1 MSASSYPAV
10 SRAEGRGGVAVEP
23 LSLAVFRSTA
33 ESVWVLDR
41 SGRTLWTN
49 ERLCELLGE
58 SAEQIQGRNFEDFS
72 SDGAAAECLRSCLG
86 EHTEQRREMSFAK
99 PGSIGVADVRLI
111 PFPDD
116 EGSAS
121 AVLAMITDVTRER
134 EAEAAMRISVREL
147 ERRVGLDPTSQGM
160 EEEAQGNRDRLLSL
174 AAQIVAAN
182 KELEAFS
189 YSVSHDLREPLRS
202 IDGFSRILLERY
214 GALLDD
220 RGRDYLSRVRGA
232 AQRMGQLIADMLTL
246 ARIARAELTLEPV
259 NVTRI
264 ARSICEDLAGSDPAR
279 RVDVTI
285 AGDLTAAGDSR
296 LLTVV
301 LSNLLGNAWKFT
313 SKCPEPRISLT
324 RCASETDDV
333 FLVADNGAGFEMK
346 YVEKLFRPFQ
356 RLHADAEFM
365 GSGVGLATV
374 QRIIAR
380 HGGKVW
386 AEATVG
392 KGARVFFSVPRRS
405 LSGKAS
411 A

>member
-1 MSASSYPAV
+1 
-10 SRAEGRGGVAVEP
+10 
-23 LSLAVFRSTA
+23 
-33 ESVWVLDR
+33 
-41 SGRTLWTN
+41 
-49 ERLCELLGE
+49 
-58 SAEQIQGRNFEDFS
+58 
-72 SDGAAAECLRSCLG
+72 
-86 EHTEQRREMSFAK
+86 
-99 PGSIGVADVRLI
+99 
-111 PFPDD
+111 
-116 EGSAS
+116 
-121 AVLAMITDVTRER
+121 
-134 EAEAAMRISVREL
+134 
-147 ERRVGLDPTSQGM
+147 
-160 EEEAQGNRDRLLSL
+160 
-174 AAQIVAAN
+174 
-182 KELEAFS
+182 
-189 YSVSHDLREPLRS
+189 
-202 IDGFSRILLERY
+202 
-214 GALLDD
+214 
-220 RGRDYLSRVRGA
+220 
-232 AQRMGQLIADMLTL
+232 MGQLIADMLTL